1 VISDGRRN
9 TEAIGF
15 LRLNHLPG
23 TLQTGGVPF
32 EATHWTLVFL
42 SAQKSSPDETGP
54 QDALGSLCR
63 LYWPPL
69 YTFVR
74 RRGYGPADAQDL
86 TQDFFIHL
94 LESHALAKADRTRG
108 RFRTFLLAAL
118 KNFLASAH
126 ERSQALKRGG
136 GQEFLPLDG
145 VLAEAEA
152 AAQLDE
158 GKCADIPGEE
168 DRQFEQRW
176 AVTLVGRALEQ
187 LRAALAAEGKEQLYE
202 ELQVFVT
209 GSGPLPDQA
218 ATAKRLGLPFATLRT
233 HIRRLR
239 ERYREILRAEVA
251 RTVAAPAEIDEEL
264 RHLCDVLARAN

>member
-1 VISDGRRN
+1 M
-9 TEAIGF
+9 
-15 LRLNHLPG
+15 
-23 TLQTGGVPF
+23 PF
-32 EATHWTLVFL
+32 APTHWTVVFL
-42 SAQKSSPDETGP
+42 SAKNGSADDTGSD
-54 QDALGSLCR
+54 DALAALCR
-63 LYWPPL
+63 VYWPPL

-94 LESHALAKADRTRG
+94 LETEALAKVDPTRG

-145 VLAEAEA
+145 VMAEAEA
-152 AAQLDE
+152 AAHLDE
-158 GKCADIPGEE
+158 EKSRGAPGEE
-168 DRQFEQRW
+168 DRVFEQRW
-176 AVTLVGRALEQ
+176 AAALVNRALEK
-187 LRAALAAEGKEQLYE
+187 LRANMAAEGKERLYE

-209 GSGPLPDQA
+209 GAGPLPDQA
-218 ATAKRLGLPFATLRT
+218 ATAARLGLPFATLRT

-239 ERYREILRAEVA
+239 ERYREVLRMEVG
-251 RTVAAPAEIDEEL
+251 RTVATPAEVDDEL
-264 RHLCDVLARAN
+264 RHLCEVVASK

>member
-1 VISDGRRN
+1 
-9 TEAIGF
+9 
-15 LRLNHLPG
+15 LNPLPG

-32 EATHWTLVFL
+32 EATHWTVVFL
-42 SAQKSSPDETGP
+42 SAKKGSSDETGS
-54 QDALGSLCR
+54 QDALASLCR
-63 LYWPPL
+63 VYWPPL

-94 LESHALAKADRTRG
+94 LESEALAKADRMRG

-126 ERSQALKRGG
+126 ERNQALKRGG
-136 GQEFLPLDG
+136 GREFLPLDAAM
-145 VLAEAEA
+145 AEAEA

-158 GKCADIPGEE
+158 GRPGDFPGEE
-168 DRQFEQRW
+168 DRQFERRW
-176 AVTLVGRALEQ
+176 ATALVGRALEQ
-187 LRAALAAEGKEQLYE
+187 LRATLAAEGKERLYE

-209 GSGPLPDQA
+209 GAGPLPDQA
-218 ATAKRLGLPFATLRT
+218 ATATRLGLPFATLRT

-251 RTVAAPAEIDEEL
+251 RTVATLAEVDEEL
-264 RHLCDVLARAN
+264 RHLCNVLARSNQEA